1 MQKQGNFLLK
11 INDIR
16 RYSRSMKPTTT
27 LLLSL
32 LLAFVVWFIAIDQE
46 NPMIR
51 QEYEEPILIEVRN
64 MGDGLQSL
72 QNLTNRT
79 TMLTLRAPQRSLD
92 SQQAADFS
100 AVIDLAGLPAGSH
113 EVEVEVTSLN
123 PDVEVIAHEPRQL
136 RVQLEL
142 VISKIVPVEVE
153 VMDSPAFGYDWQEPL
168 AEPAEVEISG
178 PRTQVTQVRSVV
190 ATVFLRNAKSQV
202 EQVRQ
207 LSPRNAQN
215 LEVERVTVESPGTAR
230 IVVPVVQQPGRKEV
244 VVRADVKGLPSPNY
258 RLTGVNVEPQTVVLI
273 GSPSALKEVP
283 GYVETTTLLIEGAID
298 DVRERLPLILPENVS
313 TLEDS
318 VFVTVSVA
326 PLESSL
332 TVTRH
337 PVVQGA
343 GDDMRITVSLEEVEV
358 IVSGP
363 LPRLELLG
371 PEEVRVLL
379 DLTGLLPGSHLVQ
392 PTVVV
397 PEGIVEQG
405 VIPEAIEVL
414 IESLI
419 TPTATSTPVPVET
432 PATPVPETAEP
443 SATRDAETTATAP
456 PPTTETVE
464 PSPVPAPE
472 KTEPAPTETPTS
484 SN

>member
-11 INDIR
+11 FNDIR

-27 LLLSL
+27 LLLSM
-32 LLAFVVWFIAIDQE
+32 LLAFVVWFIAIEQE

-51 QEYEEPILIEVRN
+51 QEYEQPILIEVRN

-79 TMLTLRAPQRSLD
+79 AMLTLRAPQRSLD
-92 SQQAADFS
+92 SQQADDFS

-123 PDVEVIAHEPRQL
+123 PDVEIIAHEPRQL
-136 RVQLEL
+136 LVQLEP
-142 VISKIVPVEVE
+142 VISRIVPVEVE

-178 PRTQVTQVRSVV
+178 PRTQVMQVRSVV
-190 ATVFLRNAKSQV
+190 AAVFLRNAKSQV
-202 EQVRQ
+202 EQVRP
-207 LSPRNAQN
+207 LSARNAQN
-215 LEVERVTVESPGTAR
+215 LEVEMVDVDPSTAR
-230 IVVPVVQQPGRKEV
+230 IVVPVVQPPGRKEV

-318 VFVTVSVA
+318 VVVTVSVA

-332 TVTRH
+332 TVTRQ

-397 PEGIVEQG
+397 PEGIVEQR
-405 VIPEAIEVL
+405 A
-414 IESLI
+414 
-419 TPTATSTPVPVET
+419 
-432 PATPVPETAEP
+432 
-443 SATRDAETTATAP
+443 
-456 PPTTETVE
+456 
-464 PSPVPAPE
+464 
-472 KTEPAPTETPTS
+472 
-484 SN
+484 

>member
-1 MQKQGNFLLK
+1 MLK
-11 INDIR
+11 FNEIR
-16 RYSRSMKPTTT
+16 RYGRSMKPTTT
-27 LLLSL
+27 LLLSV

-46 NPMIR
+46 NPMNR
-51 QEYEEPILIEVRN
+51 QEFEEPILIELRN
-64 MGDGLQSL
+64 MGPGLQSV
-72 QNLTNRT
+72 QDLTNRT
-79 TMLTLRAPQRSLD
+79 AMLTLRAPQRTLESLHVD
-92 SQQAADFS
+92 DFS
-100 AVIDLAGLPAGSH
+100 AVIDLANLSAGSH
-113 EVEVEVTSLN
+113 EVEVVVTALN
-123 PDVEVIAHEPRQL
+123 PDVEVIALEPRQL
-136 RVQLEL
+136 RIQLEP
-142 VISKIVPVEVE
+142 VISRFVPVEVE
-153 VMDSPAFGYDWQEPL
+153 VMDSPAFGYEWQEPL

-178 PRTQVTQVRSVV
+178 PRTLVSQVRSVI

-202 EQVRQ
+202 EQVRP
-207 LSPRNAQN
+207 LIARSAQN
-215 LEVERVTVESPGTAR
+215 LEVERVEIEPGSAR
-230 IVVPVVQQPGRKEV
+230 IVVPVVQPPGRKEV

-258 RLTGVNVEPQTVVLI
+258 RLTGVSVEPQTVVLS
-273 GSPSALKEVP
+273 GSPNALREVP
-283 GYVETTTLLIEGAID
+283 GFVETTPLLIEGAID
-298 DVRERLPLILPENVS
+298 DVRERLALILPENVS
-313 TLEDS
+313 TLQDS
-318 VFVTVSVA
+318 VLVTVGVA

-337 PVVQGA
+337 PVIQGA

-379 DLTGLLPGSHLVQ
+379 DLTGLLPGSHLVE

-419 TPTATSTPVPVET
+419 TPTPTGTPEPVETPSTPVPE
-432 PATPVPETAEP
+432 PAG
-443 SATRDAETTATAP
+443 
-456 PPTTETVE
+456 PTTEPEAEPTEPAPPAAETVQ

-472 KTEPAPTETPTS
+472 QTEPPPTETPES

>member
-11 INDIR
+11 FNDIR

-27 LLLSL
+27 LLLSM
-32 LLAFVVWFIAIDQE
+32 LLAFVVWFIAIEQE

-51 QEYEEPILIEVRN
+51 QEYEQPILIEVRN

-79 TMLTLRAPQRSLD
+79 AMLTLRAPQRSLD
-92 SQQAADFS
+92 SQQADDFS

-113 EVEVEVTSLN
+113 EVEVEVTALN
-123 PDVEVIAHEPRQL
+123 PDVEIIAHEPRQL
-136 RVQLEL
+136 RVQLDL
-142 VISKIVPVEVE
+142 VITRLVPVEVE

-168 AEPAEVEISG
+168 AEPREVEISG
-178 PRTQVTQVRSVV
+178 PETQVKQVRSVV
-190 ATVFLRNAKSQV
+190 AAVFLRNAKSQV
-202 EQVRQ
+202 EQVRP
-207 LSPRNAQN
+207 LSARNAQN
-215 LEVERVTVESPGTAR
+215 LEVERVDVDPSTAR
-230 IVVPVVQQPGRKEV
+230 IVVPVVQPPGRKEV

-318 VFVTVSVA
+318 VVVTVSVA

-332 TVTRH
+332 TVTRQ

-432 PATPVPETAEP
+432 PTTPVPETAEP

-472 KTEPAPTETPTS
+472 KTVPAPTETPTS

>member
-1 MQKQGNFLLK
+1 
-11 INDIR
+11 
-16 RYSRSMKPTTT
+16 MKPTTT
-27 LLLSL
+27 LLLSV

-51 QEYEEPILIEVRN
+51 REYEEPILIEVRN
-64 MGDGLQSL
+64 IDAGLQSV
-72 QNLTNRT
+72 QDLTNRT
-79 TMLTLRAPQRSLD
+79 AMLTLRAPQRSLE
-92 SQQAADFS
+92 SQQADDFT
-100 AVIDLAGLPAGSH
+100 AIIDLAGLTAGSH
-113 EVEVEVTSLN
+113 EVEVEVTALN

-136 RVQLEL
+136 RVQLEPE
-142 VISKIVPVEVE
+142 ISRIVQVEVE

-168 AEPAEVEISG
+168 SEPVEVEISG
-178 PRTQVTQVRSVV
+178 PRTHVTQVRSVV
-190 ATVFLRNAKSQV
+190 AQVFLRNAKSQV
-202 EQVRQ
+202 EQVRP
-207 LSPRNAQN
+207 LSARNSQN
-215 LEVERVTVESPGTAR
+215 LELERVKVEPSTAR
-230 IVVPVVQQPGRKEV
+230 IVVPVVQPPGRKEV

-258 RLTGVNVEPQTVVLI
+258 RLTGVNVDPQTVVLL
-273 GSPSALKEVP
+273 GSPSALREVP
-283 GYVETTTLLIEGAID
+283 GYVETTPLLIEGAID

-318 VFVTVSVA
+318 VFVTVGVA

-337 PVVQGA
+337 PVVQGV

-397 PEGIVEQG
+397 PEGIVEEG
-405 VIPEAIEVL
+405 IIPEAIEVL

-419 TPTATSTPVPVET
+419 TPTATETPEPVET
-432 PATPVPETAEP
+432 PATPVPP
-443 SATRDAETTATAP
+443 SPEQPTTPEAETTATAP
-456 PPTTETVE
+456 APEAGTVE

-472 KTEPAPTETPTS
+472 KTEPPPTATPTS

>member
-11 INDIR
+11 FNDIR

-27 LLLSL
+27 LLLSM
-32 LLAFVVWFIAIDQE
+32 LLAFVVWFIAIEQE

-64 MGDGLQSL
+64 MGVGLQSL

-92 SQQAADFS
+92 SQQADDFS

-123 PDVEVIAHEPRQL
+123 PDVEIIAHEPRQL
-136 RVQLEL
+136 RVQLDL
-142 VISKIVPVEVE
+142 VITRLVPVEVE

-168 AEPAEVEISG
+168 AEPREVEISG
-178 PRTQVTQVRSVV
+178 PETQVTQVRSVV
-190 ATVFLRNAKSQV
+190 AAVFLRNAKSQV
-202 EQVRQ
+202 EQVRP
-207 LSPRNAQN
+207 LSARNAQN
-215 LEVERVTVESPGTAR
+215 LEVERVDVDPSTAR
-230 IVVPVVQQPGRKEV
+230 IVVPVVQPPGRKEV

-318 VFVTVSVA
+318 VVVTVSVA

-332 TVTRH
+332 TVTRK

-397 PEGIVEQG
+397 PEGIVEEG

-472 KTEPAPTETPTS
+472 KTVPAPTETPTS

>member
-1 MQKQGNFLLK
+1 MLRFNE
-11 INDIR
+11 IR
-16 RYSRSMKPTTT
+16 RYGRSMKPTTT
-27 LLLSL
+27 LLLSV

-51 QEYEEPILIEVRN
+51 QEFEEPILIELRN
-64 MGDGLQSL
+64 MGPGLQSV
-72 QNLTNRT
+72 QDLTNRT
-79 TMLTLRAPQRSLD
+79 AVLTIRAPQRTLESLHVD
-92 SQQAADFS
+92 DFS
-100 AVIDLAGLPAGSH
+100 AVLDLANLTAGSH
-113 EVEVEVTSLN
+113 EVEVMVTALN
-123 PDVEVIAHEPRQL
+123 PDVEVIALEPRQL
-136 RVQLEL
+136 LIQLEP
-142 VISKIVPVEVE
+142 VISRFVPIEVE
-153 VMDSPAFGYDWQEPL
+153 VMDSPAIGYEWQEPL
-168 AEPAEVEISG
+168 SEPAEVEISG
-178 PRTQVTQVRSVV
+178 PRTLVSQVRSVV

-202 EQVRQ
+202 EQVRP
-207 LSPRNAQN
+207 LIARSAQN
-215 LEVERVTVESPGTAR
+215 LEVERVEIEPGNAR
-230 IVVPVVQQPGRKEV
+230 IVVPVVQPPGRKEV

-258 RLTGVNVEPQTVVLI
+258 RLTGVRVEPQTVVLS
-273 GSPSALKEVP
+273 GSPNALREVP
-283 GYVETTTLLIEGAID
+283 GFVETTPLLIEGAID
-298 DVRERLPLILPENVS
+298 DVRESLPLILPENVS
-313 TLEDS
+313 SLQVS
-318 VFVTVSVA
+318 VMVTVGVA

-337 PVVQGA
+337 PVIQGA

-379 DLTGLLPGSHLVQ
+379 DLTGLLPGSHLVE

-419 TPTATSTPVPVET
+419 TPTATATPELVET
-432 PATPVPETAEP
+432 PATPVPEPVEPTAETEAESSGTPPP
-443 SATRDAETTATAP
+443 SAN
-456 PPTTETVE
+456 ETVQ

-472 KTEPAPTETPTS
+472 QTEPPPTATPSS

>member
-1 MQKQGNFLLK
+1 MT
-11 INDIR
+11 R
-16 RYSRSMKPTTT
+16 R
-27 LLLSL
+27 
-32 LLAFVVWFIAIDQE
+32 
-46 NPMIR
+46 
-51 QEYEEPILIEVRN
+51 EYEEPILIEVRN
-64 MGDGLQSL
+64 IGAGLQSV
-72 QNLTNRT
+72 QDLTNRT
-79 TMLTLRAPQRSLD
+79 VMLTLRAPQRSLE
-92 SQQAADFS
+92 SQQADDFT
-100 AVIDLAGLPAGSH
+100 AIIDLAGLTAGNH
-113 EVEVEVTSLN
+113 EVEVEITALN
-123 PDVEVIAHEPRQL
+123 PDVEVIVHEPRQL
-136 RVQLEL
+136 RVQLEP
-142 VISKIVPVEVE
+142 VISKFVPVEVE

-168 AEPAEVEISG
+168 STPAEVEISG
-178 PRTQVTQVRSVV
+178 PRTLVTQVRSVV

-202 EQVRQ
+202 EDVRP
-207 LSPRNAQN
+207 LSARNAQN
-215 LEVERVTVESPGTAR
+215 LELERVNVEPSTAR
-230 IVVPVVQQPGRKEV
+230 IVVPVVQTPGRKEV

-258 RLTGVNVEPQTVVLI
+258 RLTGVNVDPQTVVLL
-273 GSPSALKEVP
+273 GSPSALREVP
-283 GYVETTTLLIEGAID
+283 GYVETTPLLIEGAID

-318 VFVTVSVA
+318 VFVTVGVA

-337 PVVQGA
+337 PVVQGV

-397 PEGIVEQG
+397 PEGIVEEG

-419 TPTATSTPVPVET
+419 TPTATETPEPVET
-432 PATPVPETAEP
+432 PATPVPPSTETP
-443 SATRDAETTATAP
+443 ATPEAETTATAP
-456 PPTTETVE
+456 APEAGTVE

-472 KTEPAPTETPTS
+472 KTEPPPTATPTS